1 MYSSTLYNNEDLM
14 GITKHA
20 LSSFIPFI
28 FTDTDQ
34 VYYVNVFKEYYYAE
48 NDPMFEGNRHVYPE
62 NVDIDEIISH
72 TTLDNN
78 SSGQER

>member
-28 FTDTDQ
+28 FTVTDQ
-34 VYYVNVFKEYYYAE
+34 VYYVNVFKEYYYSE
-48 NDPMFEGNRHVYPE
+48 LDPLFEGYRHEYPE
-62 NVDIDEIISH
+62 YVDIDEII
-72 TTLDNN
+72 NN
-78 SSGQER
+78 YSSGHEW